1 MISHHKKLAYSNCFV
16 FVDAI
21 DTNQKELELNCS
33 QLICTSESGEAT
45 STRAVASLNQK

>member
-1 MISHHKKLAYSNCFV
+1 MILHHIKLVCSNRFV

-21 DTNQKELELNCS
+21 TTNSKELELICS

-45 STRAVASLNQK
+45 STRAVASLNKK